1 MQEEGMFQGKLI
13 ALHPYTLERCHQFW
27 KEYVSD
33 PDMLE
38 QSYTYDQDAISR
50 YYQSKVMDKSRRFFA
65 ICHNE
70 KTVGEVQL
78 KYIDLEQGCGTLSI
92 HFSNDNYKNR
102 GWGTE
107 AVRLLVDYAF
117 EELGLH
123 TVYAD
128 CVHRNKRSQHVLE
141 KNGFIYSHED
151 DVLRYYTLKR

>member
-1 MQEEGMFQGKLI
+1 MLQGKLI
-13 ALHPYTLERCHQFW
+13 TLYPYTHERCHEFW

-33 PDMLE
+33 PDMWE

-50 YYQSKVMDKSRRFFA
+50 YYQSKVMDESRRFFA

-70 KTVGEVQL
+70 KTVGEAQL
-78 KYIDLEQGCGTLSI
+78 KYIDLEKGCGTLGI
-92 HFSNDNYKNR
+92 HFSNNNYKNR

-107 AVRLLVDYAF
+107 AVGLLVDYAF
-117 EELGLH
+117 EQMGLH

-128 CVHRNKRSQHVLE
+128 SVHRNKRSQHVLE

-151 DVLRYYTLKR
+151 EVLRYYILKR